1 MVTIAVKKIAYRSVE
16 ILFHVFVDVGEG
28 HLGIYRPPGGF
39 EVIFVEHFADETILR
54 LLPARVGTLGQWLS
68 GILFPLVLALS
79 LRTFFGLLGSE
90 RGSNGGR
97 EISVLWYTRN
107 LEGP

>member
-54 LLPARVGTLGQWLS
+54 LLPARVCALGQWIG

-97 EISVLWYTRN
+97 KVSVLWYAGN